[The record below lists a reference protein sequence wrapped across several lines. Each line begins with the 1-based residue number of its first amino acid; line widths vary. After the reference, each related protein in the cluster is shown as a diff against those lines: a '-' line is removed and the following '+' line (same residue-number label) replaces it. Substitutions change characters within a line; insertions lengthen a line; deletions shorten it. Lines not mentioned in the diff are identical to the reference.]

1 MRWDII
7 LLAPLIMI
15 TMLPLH
21 LTLADSRIPIMV
33 GYSQNYLLP
42 FLDGG
47 MLVFEWNETLWAM
60 SPNRTVFLT
69 ITDPNGLG
77 ETTLLLEGIPTI
89 IKRFGMNDP
98 EGLWRLQVQDVGN
111 MTVKLLSGIEMST
124 HINYSLGRWIEATI
138 HGPRSVVFLDGEPET
153 MILLAA
159 GNNQS
164 INLPINESLQLG
176 YVVVEFLY
184 PERVRFTGTSG
195 ESTYEVL
202 LEPIASR
209 VDGELLGQRGSYI
222 LTFQSPK
229 LHEIGSG
236 CVVPVRE
243 GPIIVRLR
251 WSSGAQTE
259 FKAYLLRSAFVKYVG
274 SNVSRTRRV
283 DIRSSLTSIF
293 KILYFGKGAV
303 EVFEVRPHIAALRF
317 ADIRTLSSISNITV
331 KSGKLDTASD
341 GETNYILL
349 TNSALPFNIDSAPLK
364 LVLPLDVYV
373 NGFYAKSLEIEVRSG
388 SVTWINLELY
398 RLTIKVSE
406 GEMNSLKGLKLIIE
420 NRTLPIET
428 DGASYL
434 LPKGTYLISVSTED
448 MEGSLLAQLD
458 KDMEV
463 MIPLRPIVRLEY
475 WLKTFA
481 FFQIIA
487 ITVLFGLYV
496 MLVGSS
502 ISSAQGRR
510 LVVG

>member
-1 MRWDII
+1 MFWRVQVS
-7 LLAPLIMI
+7 LK
-15 TMLPLH
+15 
-21 LTLADSRIPIMV
+21 
-33 GYSQNYLLP
+33 
-42 FLDGG
+42 
-47 MLVFEWNETLWAM
+47 
-60 SPNRTVFLT
+60 
-69 ITDPNGLG
+69 DPKSWL
-77 ETTLLLEGIPTI
+77 
-89 IKRFGMNDP
+89 
-98 EGLWRLQVQDVGN
+98 RL
-111 MTVKLLSGIEMST
+111 
-124 HINYSLGRWIEATI
+124 
-138 HGPRSVVFLDGEPET
+138 
-153 MILLAA
+153 
-159 GNNQS
+159 
-164 INLPINESLQLG
+164 
-176 YVVVEFLY
+176 
-184 PERVRFTGTSG
+184 
-195 ESTYEVL
+195 
-202 LEPIASR
+202 
-209 VDGELLGQRGSYI
+209 
-222 LTFQSPK
+222 
-229 LHEIGSG
+229 
-236 CVVPVRE
+236 
-243 GPIIVRLR
+243 
-251 WSSGAQTE
+251 
-259 FKAYLLRSAFVKYVG
+259 
-274 SNVSRTRRV
+274 
-283 DIRSSLTSIF
+283 
-293 KILYFGKGAV
+293 
-303 EVFEVRPHIAALRF
+303 
-317 ADIRTLSSISNITV
+317 
-331 KSGKLDTASD
+331 
-341 GETNYILL
+341 NYILL

-463 MIPLRPIVRLEY
+463 KIPLRPIVRLEY